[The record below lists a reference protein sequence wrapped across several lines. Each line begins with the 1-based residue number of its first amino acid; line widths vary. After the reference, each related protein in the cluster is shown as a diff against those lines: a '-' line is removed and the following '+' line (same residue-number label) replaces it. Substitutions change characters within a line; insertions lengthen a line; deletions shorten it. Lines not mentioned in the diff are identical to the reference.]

1 MNIIR
6 TVQALRDT
14 VSGWKKAGKSVAVVP
29 TMGALHAGHLSLV
42 RRAKAECDRVIVTL
56 FVNPRQFNNPEDLA
70 QYPRTEDTDS
80 KALSPLGVDVLFVPA
95 VDEVY
100 PQGFS
105 TGVTVSGLSD
115 GLCGAHRPGHFD
127 GVATVVS
134 KLFLMTGAERAFFGE
149 KDWQQLQVVQ
159 RVVRDLNIPISV
171 TGCETVRETDGL
183 AMSSRNLRLSADDRA
198 KAPALHRAMQE
209 AAHHMHEGMD
219 VDKALAQACDQ
230 IVSAGFSSVE
240 YLELRSPHSLTPM
253 HALDGEARLLAAAW
267 LDGIRLIDNI
277 AV

>member
-1 MNIIR
+1 MIIIR
-6 TVQALRDT
+6 TVDELRAL
-14 VSGWKKAGKSVAVVP
+14 VAGWKNAGETVAVVP
-29 TMGALHAGHLSLV
+29 TMGALHEGHLSLV

-70 QYPRTEDTDS
+70 KYPRTEDTDS
-80 KALSPLGVDVLFVPA
+80 KALSPLGADVLFVPA
-95 VDEVY
+95 VEEVY

-105 TGVTVSGLSD
+105 TGVTVTGLSE

-134 KLFLMTGAERAFFGE
+134 KLFLMTGAQRAFFGE

-171 TGCETVRETDGL
+171 TGCETVREADGL
-183 AMSSRNLRLSADDRA
+183 AMSSRNLRLSDESRTR
-198 KAPALHRAMQE
+198 APALYRAMQE
-209 AAHHMHEGMD
+209 AARHMHEGMD
-219 VDKALAQACDQ
+219 VGAALAQASDQ
-230 IVSAGFSSVE
+230 IVEAGFSSVE

-253 HALDGEARLLAAAW
+253 QALDGEARLLAAAW